1 MSGKRE
7 PLLDAIDKL
16 VVQQPTPWQQVLDQ
30 TLARLDC
37 PLGTIH
43 VLGASG
49 ELELAAQRGL
59 PPPVIAKVTRVPIGR
74 GMAGIAAERKEPV
87 QVCNLQSDDSGV
99 VRPGAKLT
107 MMEGSIACPMLLDG
121 EVRGVLGVAKPVP
134 YEFTK
139 AETELLMLAGRTLA
153 KVIEPQPRARG

>member
-1 MSGKRE
+1 MSGKRD
-7 PLLDAIDKL
+7 PLLDGIDEL
-16 VVQQPTPWQQVLDQ
+16 VKQSPTPWQQVLEQ
-30 TLARLDC
+30 TLERMGC

-49 ELELAAQRGL
+49 ELELVAQRGL
-59 PPPVIAKVTRVPIGR
+59 PDAVIGKVTRVPIGR
-74 GMAGIAAERKEPV
+74 GMAGIAAQRKEPV

-107 MMEGSIACPMLLDG
+107 QMEGSIACPMLLDG
-121 EVRGVLGVAKPVP
+121 DVRGVLGVAKPVP

-139 AETELLMLAGRTLA
+139 AESDLLQTVGRTLA
-153 KVIEPQPRARG
+153 RVVKSRPVAG